1 MYKKIKHPKGTNIFL
16 TRIKNVSG
24 MRSLQKFKRT
34 FPVGKIA
41 EKAVCKSV
49 FLTIWHCNV
58 SAELTKN
65 ALIHTVFLVFLP
77 TGLELARAVL

>member
-49 FLTIWHCNV
+49 FLTIWQ
-58 SAELTKN
+58 LTKN